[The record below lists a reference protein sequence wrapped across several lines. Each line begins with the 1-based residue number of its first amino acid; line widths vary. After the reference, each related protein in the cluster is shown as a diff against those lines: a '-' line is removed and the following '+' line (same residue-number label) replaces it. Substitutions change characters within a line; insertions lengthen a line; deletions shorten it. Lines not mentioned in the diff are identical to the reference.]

1 MVQALGTASI
11 GAGKGNGGAASG
23 EEAESEN
30 AWEEPSEAQLMT
42 QHRVASRRITKDTR
56 MLVVQDILMLCGA

>member
-42 QHRVASRRITKDTR
+42 
-56 MLVVQDILMLCGA
+56 